1 MSNNIENIPFATEL
15 LAEKQRNEKRLWKA
29 VIVEFVFIV
38 LLVIALVGVNIYHNY
53 QWSMFDTIVV
63 DSGDGEGNANY
74 VAGDN
79 TGGVYNGI
87 DNSAKTQED
96 KQN

>member
-1 MSNNIENIPFATEL
+1 MSNNIENMPFATEL

-29 VIVEFVFIV
+29 VIVEFIFIV

-53 QWSMFDTIVV
+53 QWSMFDTVVV
-63 DSGDGEGNANY
+63 DSGAGEGNANY

-87 DNSAKTQED
+87 DNSSKTQED

>member
-1 MSNNIENIPFATEL
+1 MSNNIENMPFATEL

-38 LLVIALVGVNIYHNY
+38 LLVGALIGVSVYHDY
-53 QWSMFDTIVV
+53 KWSMFDTVVV
-63 DSGDGEGNANY
+63 DSGDGNANY
-74 VAGDN
+74 IEGDNN
-79 TGGVYNGI
+79 TGGVINGI